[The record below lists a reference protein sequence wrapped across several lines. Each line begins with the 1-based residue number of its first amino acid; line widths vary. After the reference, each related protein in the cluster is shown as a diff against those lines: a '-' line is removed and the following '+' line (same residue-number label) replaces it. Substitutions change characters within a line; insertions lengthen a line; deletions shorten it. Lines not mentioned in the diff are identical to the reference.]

1 MKSYKSARS
10 RAAANHARN
19 LIRALLLGFFALD
32 RHAWA
37 QPILA
42 PAPAMPDLTP
52 SAVQQISEMDV
63 FATPPPTES
72 QPFKWGAFTLRPHPY
87 YQFLYADGLQYN
99 PGLAATTL
107 IHNISPGVL
116 LEMGRHWTLDYSPV
130 ITIYSSHQ
138 FSDTF
143 GQMASLT
150 GGTVYNDWVLGLNQS
165 YSLTDLPA
173 VETGSQTRQETF
185 VTALTGSYTINS
197 KMSLDLGLNQNF
209 VSADDFSSYHEWST
223 IGWLNYEFWPRLSA
237 AAGVGG
243 GYDDNREGPDAA
255 FEQILGRINWRAT
268 ERISFQLHGGVEV
281 RQFLSGDAQNLVN
294 PVFDATIQYQPFE
307 MTQISL
313 IGQHVVSASYLQGQV
328 TETTSVILELNQ
340 RLPERFFLGLNGSYQ
355 FVNYISSVNA
365 TGSDRQDNY
374 LYLNARLGRTFLRR
388 GSIALIYQFGRN
400 DSSSAGYSFTS
411 HQVGFQIGYT
421 Y

>member
-37 QPILA
+37 QQILA
-42 PAPAMPDLTP
+42 PAPIMPDQTP
-52 SAVQQISEMDV
+52 LAMQQTSEMDV

-87 YQFLYADGLQYN
+87 YQFLYADGLQYS

-107 IHNISPGVL
+107 IHNISPGIL
-116 LEMGRHWTLDYSPV
+116 LEMGRHWTLDYTPV
-130 ITIYSSHQ
+130 VSI
-138 FSDTF
+138 FSNDRFSNTF
-143 GQMASLT
+143 GQAASLT
-150 GGTVYNDWVLGLNQS
+150 GGTVYNDWVLELNQS
-165 YSLTDLPA
+165 YSVTNLPSVVTA
-173 VETGSQTRQETF
+173 SQTRQETF
-185 VTALTGSYTINS
+185 DTALTGSYTINS

-209 VSADDFSSYHEWST
+209 VSADEFSSYREWST
-223 IGWLNYEFWPRLSA
+223 TDWLNYEFWPRLSA

-243 GYDDNREGPDAA
+243 GYDDNRDGPDAA
-255 FEQILGRINWRAT
+255 FERIQGRINWRAT

-294 PVFDATIQYQPFE
+294 PIFDATIQYRPFE
-307 MTQISL
+307 MTHISL
-313 IGQHVVSASYLQGQV
+313 TGQHVVYASYLQGQV
-328 TETTSVILELNQ
+328 TETTSVGLELMQ

-355 FVNYISSVNA
+355 FVNYISSVA
-365 TGSDRQDNY
+365 PSGSDRQDNY
-374 LYLNARLGRTFLRR
+374 YYLNVQLGRTFLRR
-388 GSIALIYQFGRN
+388 GSIAVIYQFSRN
-400 DSSSAGYSFTS
+400 ISSTSGYSFIS
-411 HQVGFQIGYT
+411 QQVGFQIGYT